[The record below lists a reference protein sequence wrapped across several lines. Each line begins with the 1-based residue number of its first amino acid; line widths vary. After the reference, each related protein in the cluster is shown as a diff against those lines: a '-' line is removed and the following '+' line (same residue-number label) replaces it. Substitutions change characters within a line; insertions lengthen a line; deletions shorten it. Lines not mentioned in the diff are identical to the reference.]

1 MPIDIIEFDTAMDSK
16 GFVLLEELCA
26 KDVLEQLQKVCQV
39 RSKILHETLGDK
51 TIGIG
56 SVNGYDEIV
65 QRSKGRWDIPISPAE
80 FGFDVKAFPWWPLVV
95 RLLGNDAEHS
105 FSGVVFSDPGSP
117 AQEWHIDSPHVSAE
131 HLPAHAV
138 NVFVALEDISIE
150 MGPTE
155 FAVGSHWHTNH
166 LSNPEL
172 VVDNLLYQNSGIS
185 PEILD
190 TPKGTLE
197 RYSSTFSAG
206 NCVIFDDRMLHRGL
220 ANASDRTRYVV
231 YFSYREKGYRENTH
245 FEAERSLFDSSN

>member
-1 MPIDIIEFDTAMDSK
+1 MPIDVNEFDTAMDSK
-16 GFVLLEELCA
+16 GFVLLEKLCGP
-26 KDVLEQLQKVCQV
+26 DVLEQLKEVCLV

-51 TIGIG
+51 AIGIG

-65 QRSKGRWDIPISPAE
+65 QRSQGRWDIPISPAE
-80 FGFDVKAFPWWPLVV
+80 FGFDAKAFPWWPLIV
-95 RLLGNDAEHS
+95 RLLGEDAEHA
-105 FSGVVFSDPGSP
+105 FSGLVSSDPGSP

-138 NVFVALEDISIE
+138 NVFVAIEDVSMA

-166 LSNPEL
+166 LSNSAL

-190 TPKGTLE
+190 TPKLE
-197 RYSSTFSAG
+197 CHSSAFSAG
-206 NCVIFDDRMLHRGL
+206 NSMIFDDRMLHRGL
-220 ANASDRTRYVV
+220 ANASDKTRTVV
-231 YFSYREKGYRENTH
+231 YFSYRKKGYRENTY
-245 FEAERSLFDSSN
+245 FEAERSLFET